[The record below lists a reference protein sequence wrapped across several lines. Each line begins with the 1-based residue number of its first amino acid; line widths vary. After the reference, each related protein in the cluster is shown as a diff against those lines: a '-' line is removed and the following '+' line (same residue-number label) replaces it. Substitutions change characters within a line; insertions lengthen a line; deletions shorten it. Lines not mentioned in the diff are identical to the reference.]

1 MFYLLLY
8 TMGGKSSK
16 IAAPILVCPEGYDR
30 DDFQKILTLYDR
42 LDSNGNFGLE
52 NEELGEISTLHINNN
67 IRKIGIIIED
77 AVLKKELALKQIRE
91 TYRCNVQRL
100 KNKYDSEVK
109 EVIEMYKK
117 KTEDLRGE
125 TERLDKMPEVEKVKC
140 FREKIVNEK
149 GDVEFWKFFEYMKE
163 RVHNFLLD

>member
-1 MFYLLLY
+1 
-8 TMGGKSSK
+8 MGGKPSK
-16 IAAPILVCPEGYDR
+16 IAVPTIVCPEGYDK

-52 NEELGEISTLHINNN
+52 NNELGEISSLHINNN
-67 IRKIGIIIED
+67 IRKIGNTIED
-77 AVLKKELALKQIRE
+77 NDLKKELALKHIRD

-109 EVIEMYKK
+109 KVIEMYNK

-125 TERLDKMPEVEKVKC
+125 MERLNEMPDSEKVKC

-163 RVHNFLLD
+163 RIHEY